1 VLREATGGRRNGEDG
16 ASRISED
23 AKIFRGHIQ
32 MRERLPD
39 TRRSIN
45 HKLVLCHTKG
55 NGKIER
61 LHFYLVIGMYGD
73 GRPAE
78 LFITVNK
85 GNDTISGFC
94 KVFGILISLCL
105 QSGVPLDKL
114 YEKLAHQDFEPKG
127 FTENKDIHSCS
138 SVVDYVMKF
147 MHNEFNHDPKP

>member
-1 VLREATGGRRNGEDG
+1 
-16 ASRISED
+16 
-23 AKIFRGHIQ
+23 

-39 TRRSIN
+39 TRHSIN

-55 NGKIER
+55 NGKVER
-61 LHFYLVIGMYGD
+61 LHFYIIVGLYAD

-105 QSGVPLDKL
+105 QSGVPLEKL
-114 YEKLAHQDFEPKG
+114 FEKLAHQSFEPAG
-127 FTENKDIHSCS
+127 FTENKSIHSCS
-138 SVVDYVMKF
+138 SVVDYVMQF
-147 MHNEFNHDPKP
+147 MKQQFIKDDGNHP